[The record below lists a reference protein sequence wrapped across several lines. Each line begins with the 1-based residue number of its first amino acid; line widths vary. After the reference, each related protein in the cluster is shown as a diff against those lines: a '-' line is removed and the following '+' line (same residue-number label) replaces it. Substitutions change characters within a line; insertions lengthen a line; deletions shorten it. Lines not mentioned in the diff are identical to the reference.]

1 MYDQLIERLG
11 RLFLV
16 CCVLAAGTVGGWG
29 SFAYMAWS
37 VRDLS
42 KEVSTLTAE
51 RHQLLHQRNVMGAEL
66 EQLQR
71 SERERANLETKI
83 PAAGSQ
89 QLVEPAESA
98 AARDDITA
106 LIKRKLGPE
115 RDDVSQTG
123 SIRQQE
129 LKRSRR

>member
-1 MYDQLIERLG
+1 MSDQLIERLG

-16 CCVLAAGTVGGWG
+16 CCVLAAATVGGWG

-83 PAAGSQ
+83 PAAGSE
-89 QLVEPAESA
+89 QLVESAESA
-98 AARDDITA
+98 AAKGDITA

>member
-1 MYDQLIERLG
+1 MSDQLLQRLG
-11 RLFLV
+11 RLLLL
-16 CCVLAAGTVGGWG
+16 CCVLAVGTVTGWG
-29 SFAYMAWS
+29 SFAYIAWS

-42 KEVSTLTAE
+42 KEVSALTAE
-51 RHQLLHQRNVMGAEL
+51 RNQLLHQRMGAER

-71 SERERANLETKI
+71 SERERANPETKI

-89 QLVEPAESA
+89 QLVEPPESA
-98 AARDDITA
+98 AARDDITT

>member
-1 MYDQLIERLG
+1 
-11 RLFLV
+11 
-16 CCVLAAGTVGGWG
+16 
-29 SFAYMAWS
+29 
-37 VRDLS
+37 
-42 KEVSTLTAE
+42 
-51 RHQLLHQRNVMGAEL
+51 MGAEL

-83 PAAGSQ
+83 PVAGSE

-98 AARDDITA
+98 AAKGDITA

-115 RDDVSQTG
+115 RDDISQTG

>member
-1 MYDQLIERLG
+1 MSDQLIERLG

-42 KEVSTLTAE
+42 KEEVSTLTAE

-66 EQLQR
+66 KQLQR
-71 SERERANLETKI
+71 SERECADLETKI
-83 PAAGSQ
+83 PAAGSE
-89 QLVEPAESA
+89 QLVEAAESA
-98 AARDDITA
+98 AAKGDITA
-106 LIKRKLGPE
+106 LIKRKL
-115 RDDVSQTG
+115 
-123 SIRQQE
+123 
-129 LKRSRR
+129 